1 MVRNFMSTLQNNFR
15 KREIFFGIIL
25 LINDIVFGALSF
37 FLSFILRFSLDWST
51 LSSQY
56 VRYYIFYSIGGVLII
71 IIILF
76 LRKLYNYKNLYKGMG
91 ENEGIVISVI
101 LSIFSLIIFNYY
113 FHRNIYQ
120 LSRVWL
126 IYCVII
132 SIVLLIISRH
142 MTRRFILWLFKK
154 NAININ
160 ILIIGIHEEG
170 KRIADTFSKTGIE
183 KTKVIGFIDKEENL
197 KLIKKSNNFKDIRI
211 LGNLSELKTIII
223 KHNINRVIISSS
235 DIKYFDIFNLLE
247 KTRGLNIE
255 FQMSPSLFEFSV
267 SRMKIFEYMGIPLIQ
282 IQEITVKNIDKFLK
296 FLIDFSMGIILFII
310 FIFFYSIV
318 GILIKID
325 SKGPVLYSQERYAK
339 DFRKI
344 NIYKFRTMRT
354 GADREEKIIKQLH
367 DRESGFKI
375 KNDPRIT
382 RIGHFLRKTSLDE
395 LPQIINV
402 LKGELSL
409 VGPRALVI
417 KEGDMLKDWER
428 KRMQVKQGI
437 TGLWQIS
444 GRGDI
449 SYEERMKLDLYYIQN
464 WSIWFELRIIFLTIL
479 RILFGKGAY

>member
-1 MVRNFMSTLQNNFR
+1 MSGHFVSAMQNNFR

-25 LINDIVFGALSF
+25 LISDVVFVALSF
-37 FLSFILRFSLDWST
+37 FLSFILRFRLGGIT
-51 LSSQY
+51 LSPQY
-56 VRYYIFYSIGGVLII
+56 IRYYIFYSIGGVLII
-71 IIILF
+71 ITLLF

-91 ENEGIVISVI
+91 ENEGIIISVTVN
-101 LSIFSLIIFNYY
+101 IFLLIIVNYY

-120 LSRVWL
+120 LSRIWL

-132 SIVLLIISRH
+132 SIVLLIISRN

-170 KRIADTFSKTGIE
+170 RRIADTFSKVGVE
-183 KTKVIGFIDKEENL
+183 GTKVIGFIDKEENL

-211 LGNLSELKTIII
+211 LGKLSELEKIVI
-223 KHNINRVIISSS
+223 KYNINRVIISSG

-247 KTRGLNIE
+247 KVKGLDIE

-296 FLIDFSMGIILFII
+296 FLIDYSLGTILFII
-310 FIFFYSIV
+310 FIFFYIIV

-325 SKGPVLYSQERYAK
+325 SKGPVLYSQERYGK

-344 NIYKFRTMRT
+344 RIYKFRTMRT
-354 GADREEKIIKQLH
+354 GADREDKIIKQLY

-382 RIGHFLRKTSLDE
+382 RVGRFLRKTSLDE
-395 LPQIINV
+395 LPQVINV

-417 KEGDMLKDWER
+417 EEGNLLKDWER

-464 WSIWFELRIIFLTIL
+464 WSIWFELRIIFLTML
-479 RILFGKGAY
+479 RIFFSRGAY